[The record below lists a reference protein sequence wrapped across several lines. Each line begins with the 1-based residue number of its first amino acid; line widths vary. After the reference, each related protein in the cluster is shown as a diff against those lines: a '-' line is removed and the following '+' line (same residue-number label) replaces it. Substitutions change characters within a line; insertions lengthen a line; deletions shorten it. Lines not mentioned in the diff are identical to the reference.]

1 MLWQGQSPKH
11 RTAQHSTQSAVC
23 GGRAEAHADQSRSVL
38 IVGDNVLC
46 KRMVIVGDQ
55 TLVCFI
61 TFWIILKLC
70 FYKILNILKLHVVN
84 NTYLKCRADL
94 SNKVSGT
101 ILKLLD

>member
-61 TFWIILKLC
+61 TF
-70 FYKILNILKLHVVN
+70 
-84 NTYLKCRADL
+84 
-94 SNKVSGT
+94 
-101 ILKLLD
+101 